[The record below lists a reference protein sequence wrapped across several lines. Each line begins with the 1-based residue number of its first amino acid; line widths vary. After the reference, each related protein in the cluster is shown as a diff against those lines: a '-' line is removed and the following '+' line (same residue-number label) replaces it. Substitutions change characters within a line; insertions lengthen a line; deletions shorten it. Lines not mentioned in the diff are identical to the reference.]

1 MHDSL
6 TVGLAQI
13 TPVWLDRA
21 RTLEKVIAKV
31 REAAQRGCQLV
42 AFGEGLVPGYPFWLE
57 RTDAARFESAV
68 QQQIFAHYL
77 EQGVNIET
85 GHLREVCQAAAD
97 HRIAIYLGCIERAGD
112 RGGHTLYCSLVYIGP
127 DGVIGSVHRK
137 LMPTYEERLV
147 WGIGDGHGLRCHKLG
162 AFTVGGLNCWENW
175 MPLPR
180 AALSAMG
187 EDLHI
192 AVWPGSR
199 RNTQDVT
206 RFIAREG
213 RSYVLSVSALM
224 HSGAVPANIPHR
236 GLMTAD
242 GDAAGDTIWADGGSC
257 IAGPDG
263 EWVVAPVVDTETLIV
278 AELDHA
284 KVCEQR
290 HNFDPAGHYSRP
302 DVLSL
307 ILDQRRQH
315 AIAIA
320 EKSPDKASDRS

>member
-21 RTLEKVIAKV
+21 RTIEKVVAQV
-31 REAAQRGCQLV
+31 RGAAQRGCKLV

-68 QQQIFAHYL
+68 QKEIFAHYL
-77 EQGVNIET
+77 DQGVNIDA

-97 HRIAIYLGCIERAGD
+97 HGIAVYLGCIERAAD
-112 RGGHTLYCSLVYIGP
+112 RGGHTLYCSLVYIGQG
-127 DGVIGSVHRK
+127 GVIGSVHRK

-147 WGIGDGHGLRCHKLG
+147 WGIGDGHGLRCHALG

-175 MPLPR
+175 MPLAR

-199 RNTQDVT
+199 RNTQDIT

-213 RSYVLSVSALM
+213 RSYVLSVSSLM
-224 HSGAVPANIPHR
+224 HAGAVPANIPHR
-236 GLMTAD
+236 ASIIAD
-242 GDAAGDTIWADGGSC
+242 GGSAWADGGSC

-263 EWVVAPVVDTETLIV
+263 QWVVAPVAESETLIV

-284 KVCEQR
+284 KVREQR
-290 HNFDPAGHYSRP
+290 HNFDPVGHYARP

-307 ILDQRRQH
+307 TLDQRRQS
-315 AIAIA
+315 AITIA
-320 EKSPDKASDRS
+320 ERGSGDAPAAAIK